1 MKNTDF
7 TEPLPYPV
15 AMKDR
20 MSQWEAEGY
29 FVPLYVTSA
38 RETIDD
44 ILERTPDWLK
54 NSYPKYKAIETA
66 TAYCQDVVYV
76 AVKCEKKRK
85 MNKKKVEMQ

>member
-1 MKNTDF
+1 MKITDF

-15 AMKDR
+15 AMQDR
-20 MSQWEAEGY
+20 MSQWESEGY

-54 NSYPKYKAIETA
+54 NSYPKYKAVETA
-66 TAYCQDVVYV
+66 IAYNQDVVYV

>member
-29 FVPLYVTSA
+29 EVVLYVTNGMPEIEEIAEDAPSF
-38 RETIDD
+38 I
-44 ILERTPDWLK
+44 K
-54 NSYPKYKAIETA
+54 SFYPKYKAIETA
-66 TAYCQDVVYV
+66 TARTNDVVYV
-76 AVKCEKKRK
+76 AVKCEKKRR

>member
-15 AMKDR
+15 AMQDR
-20 MSQWEAEGY
+20 MSQWESEGY

-54 NSYPKYKAIETA
+54 NSYPKYKAVETA

-76 AVKCEKKRK
+76 AVKCEKKRRT
-85 MNKKKVEMQ
+85 NKLKNKSL